1 MLTKFMEKDL
11 IELNKVMEGTKWIIC
26 PECGEKLRHEA
37 GCVQCVCGWSK
48 CM

>member
-1 MLTKFMEKDL
+1 LT
-11 IELNKVMEGTKWIIC
+11 NC